1 MTGVLAD
8 SATIGAPSIEY
19 SQLAP
24 MLVVFGA
31 AVAGVLVEA
40 FAPRSSRRAA
50 QLVLTLGSGS
60 SNKPNT
66 GSSTS
71 APPAQTN
78 SAAAA
83 ATPTTGN
90 LQVSQFQVGDCL
102 TGANLQLN
110 QNTPWPKLSLAVA
123 CDAPK

>member
-40 FAPRSSRRAA
+40 FAPRSARRAA
-50 QLVLTLGSGS
+50 HRGGQ
-60 SNKPNT
+60 PR
-66 GSSTS
+66 
-71 APPAQTN
+71 PER
-78 SAAAA
+78 
-83 ATPTTGN
+83 
-90 LQVSQFQVGDCL
+90 
-102 TGANLQLN
+102 
-110 QNTPWPKLSLAVA
+110 KLSHGG
-123 CDAPK
+123 